1 MAHTCVGNLVII
13 GSDNGL
19 LPGRRQAIIWT
30 NAGILLTGPLGT
42 NFSEILSEIHTVSI
56 KKIRLKTSSA
66 KWRPFCLCLNVLNS
80 SKGLSR
86 SHISHLYSV
95 SGDYTSVSF
104 FVVYD
109 SYLVSLSWFNY
120 LYDMSQKTLKL
131 INFWQTHLKK
141 VLLSELF
148 SFLKWKKYNK
158 KTRTI
163 STIISANHITIDIF
177 FITMW
182 TDASNWI
189 SLFILSQCHWGQQ
202 NFFWN
207 CRNATQTAWGDLE
220 KFHAFWYIGLILGL
234 RPANERRH
242 YQVTPSLSGWAQT

>member
-19 LPGRRQAIIWT
+19 SPGRRQAIIWT

-86 SHISHLYSV
+86 FHISHLYSV

-131 INFWQTHLKK
+131 VNDFWQTHLKK

-158 KTRTI
+158 KNNAP
-163 STIISANHITIDIF
+163 SVPLFQLITLQSIYF
-177 FITMW
+177 
-182 TDASNWI
+182 
-189 SLFILSQCHWGQQ
+189 SLPCGRMLLIGFLYSFYLSVIED
-202 NFFWN
+202 NKTF
-207 CRNATQTAWGDLE
+207 
-220 KFHAFWYIGLILGL
+220 
-234 RPANERRH
+234 
-242 YQVTPSLSGWAQT
+242 S